1 MNQINMAR
9 EKAYNLIGGA
19 MTRIIS
25 EFPKKETEVSDFH
38 PGSKAE
44 EYPIQ
49 IITPIFGGGTEP
61 GENDLE
67 MLIRPSSIRGHL
79 RFWWRATRG
88 AKFENVSQLFDRES
102 EVWGTPD
109 NPSPVTIQ
117 VSQPSSGS
125 IKQRKSSDDYG
136 FRSRYGPE
144 SYVLFPARE
153 KASSLCKEGISFL
166 LKVYWP
172 KHERLQYLRNKEN
185 EKLRMEK
192 RSKAEK
198 IEDIG
203 PDIETAIWAWTN
215 FGGIGSRTRRG
226 CGALYCKKTAPQDTE
241 SVGKWYS
248 DHLNSDSFGKQ
259 PQRAWPTLPAKILIG
274 ASKGKPMD
282 EWANVIDI
290 MRSFRQGA
298 GIGRNPGNSSNPR
311 MPGRSFWPEPET
323 IRKITGDRLLPKHQ
337 RLKDIPDDFFP
348 RAELG
353 LPIVFHFK
361 NGRKKDDHET
371 DVRDPPESEL
381 CPTGYKRMSSPII
394 LRPIAFGDGSRAVP
408 LIIRLNTEPLSQVEL
423 KVGGSTKGTFGPSVI
438 RNLKLAA
445 YRNSPMSGLTGTGSA
460 LEAFVAFAG
469 MNGFKE
475 VGF

>member
-1 MNQINMAR
+1 
-9 EKAYNLIGGA
+9 

-25 EFPKKETEVSDFH
+25 EFPKEELEVSDFH
-38 PGSKAE
+38 PGSEAE
-44 EYPIQ
+44 EFPIQ

-88 AKFENVSQLFDRES
+88 AKFENASQLFDREG

-117 VSQPSSGS
+117 VSQPSPSS
-125 IKQRKSSDDYG
+125 LKQRKASDDYG
-136 FRSRYGPE
+136 FWSRYGPE

-172 KHERLQYLRNKEN
+172 KHEKLQYLRDKEN
-185 EKLRMEK
+185 EKLRRDRK
-192 RSKAEK
+192 KTKSEK

-203 PDIETAIWAWTN
+203 PDIKTAIWAWTN

-226 CGALYCKKTAPQDTE
+226 CGALYCKKTAPQDIE
-241 SVGKWYS
+241 SIEKWYS
-248 DHLNSDSFGKQ
+248 GRLNSGGFGKQ

-274 ASKGKPMD
+274 SSKGKPMD

-290 MRSFRQGA
+290 MKRFRQGA
-298 GIGRNPGNSSNPR
+298 GIGRNPGNSSNPK

-323 IRKITGDRLLPKHQ
+323 IRKITRNRLRKHQ
-337 RLKDIPDDFFP
+337 PINFDLNDAFP
-348 RAELG
+348 RAEFG

-361 NGRKKDDHET
+361 NGREEDDSKT
-371 DVRDPPESEL
+371 ADRDPPESEL

-394 LRPIAFGDGSRAVP
+394 LRPIAFGDGSRAAP
-408 LIIRLNTEPLSQVEL
+408 LIIRLNTEPLRQVEL
-423 KVGGSTKGTFGPSVI
+423 KVGGSTKGPFGPSVI
-438 RNLKLAA
+438 CNPKFAA
-445 YRNSPMSGLTGTGSA
+445 YRNSPLSGLTKSGSA
-460 LEAFVAFAG
+460 LEAFVALAG
-469 MNGFKE
+469 KNGFKE
-475 VGF
+475 VGI